1 VTTSRNVVPLIPT
14 QRGQTV
20 GKYHWIVAA
29 LPLDETLADVLD
41 AWKRHG
47 LASGHSE
54 RTITSRAYTI
64 VRLARGLDPMT
75 ADRDDLTR
83 WLSELTDGRTGVE
96 AKRSSKATYRAQ
108 LRAFYAWLLDTGRR
122 DDDPSLKLP
131 RPRTSP
137 GQPRPLTPEQV
148 DRILAACADPRSRM
162 IRAYVILACY
172 AGLRVHEIAKV
183 RGEDIRGADL
193 LVLGK
198 GGHEA
203 SLPMHPLVATLAAT
217 MPESG
222 WWFPTLGASGH
233 VHRCSVSSA
242 IKRAMVRAGVPGTP
256 HAARHHYGTQVL
268 RASGGNLRMAQ
279 RALRHANVATTAI
292 YTEVADDALRA
303 AIAGIP
309 AA

>member
-1 VTTSRNVVPLIPT
+1 MTE
-14 QRGQTV
+14 
-20 GKYHWIVAA
+20 YHWIVAA
-29 LPLDETLADVLD
+29 LPLDETLADVLE

-47 LASGHSE
+47 MASGHSE

-64 VRLARGLDPMT
+64 VRLARTIDPMT

-83 WLSELTDGRTGVE
+83 WLAELTDGRTGAE

-108 LRAFYAWLLDTGRR
+108 LRAFYAWLEDTGRR
-122 DDDPSLKLP
+122 VDDPSLKLP

-137 GQPRPLTPEQV
+137 GPARPVTTAQV
-148 DRILAACADPRSRM
+148 ELILAACADPRSRM

-172 AGLRVHEIAKV
+172 AGLRVHEIAKM
-183 RGEDIRGADL
+183 RGEDIQGDDL
-193 LVLGK
+193 MVRGK
-198 GGHEA
+198 GDHTYY
-203 SLPMHPLVATLAAT
+203 LPMHALVSELAAT
-217 MPESG
+217 MPARG

-268 RASGGNLRMAQ
+268 IASGGNLRVAQ
-279 RALRHANVATTAI
+279 RALRHASVATTAI
-292 YTEVADDALRA
+292 YTEVADEALRA
-303 AIAGIP
+303 AIAAIP

>member
-1 VTTSRNVVPLIPT
+1 MLHDERTVTDVAGHT
-14 QRGQTV
+14 
-20 GKYHWIVAA
+20 WIVAA
-29 LPLDETLADVLD
+29 LPLDETLADVLS
-41 AWKRHG
+41 AWRRHG
-47 LASGHSE
+47 MASGHSE
-54 RTITSRAYTI
+54 RTITSRIYTI
-64 VRLARGLDPMT
+64 ERLARSVDPMT

-83 WLSELTDGRTGVE
+83 WLSELTDGRTGAE

-108 LRAFYAWLLDTGRR
+108 LRAFYGWLLDTGRR
-122 DDDPSLKLP
+122 HDDPSLRLP

-137 GQPRPLTPEQV
+137 GQPRPLTPAQVEQ
-148 DRILAACADPRSRM
+148 ILRACSDPRSKM

-183 RGEDIRGADL
+183 RGEDIQGGS
-193 LVLGK
+193 LVVVGK

-203 SLPMHPLVATLAAT
+203 TLPMHPKVAALAET
-217 MPESG
+217 MPKSG

-279 RALRHANVATTAI
+279 RALRHANVSTTAI
-292 YTEVADDALRA
+292 YTEIADDALRQ